1 MASFDPNKAKSILPV
16 DWTSLG
22 SSAKPFFQSASGS
35 LADRYSV
42 TILSQY
48 STTGGPELDSRLGES
63 ITPALDKVLDFYEK
77 QPEDSIRDKFR
88 VEDYYISERP
98 SAKIKVLISVPCSI
112 IDSLPE
118 QQYTIDYNNVKPP
131 TKEINLNTSDLSLN
145 LDIAVSFLE
154 KYKGEIDQFYG
165 RVYDIDLDD
174 EITKLKGFL
183 PALTTFVQ
191 ANNIIYS
198 SANSDLITL
207 YANDDYK
214 VLVAKVNQGSGY
226 VELTKGYNN
235 FLSDSSVNN
244 DRTIFLLTKLDQIAD
259 VYLKNQSISWS
270 EFFKEY
276 IFRPPTIDF
285 SKPPPQSHVLS
296 EEEDEKIKQEQRQLA
311 VSKEQITLFN
321 GYMNNEEVRESYLK
335 KMNEAS
341 QFTGDTVLANLG
353 QLSSLMKD
361 MGSLYDSLLN
371 KVGIDGLLDSAMQC
385 LDYQQL
391 GLTGI
396 STDILDTLTQATATV
411 QGAFNPPTMEFPD
424 NFPIVDFMKDTI
436 EKMLVGILESM
447 FNTLVSMIIE
457 IIKSLF
463 DFCNECAVETDA
475 QGNKTFSE
483 LRFGQ
488 ASFGGIVKSA
498 FGLGFAN
505 PESILLGSFYSSL
518 DEGSGGNIE
527 LFAQSVLKNS
537 IKNKDQL
544 LVMEAQKVY
553 EEYQNG
559 KLPHDQQVILQ
570 DKVEKLFKDPARV
583 GRPDDQGE
591 IQSVTWARFG
601 LIAMPTNSLFY
612 DLDENTLFE
621 STEVTP
627 ARIFLVLRNESPWES
642 KTFKN
647 AAQQLTEY
655 LELTST
661 VLNPGEVGNAML
673 GCNVGGEA
681 KEAMRNALP
690 DFPDIYSILAG
701 ATDEETD
708 DNISRCWVGV
718 GNLLPDT
725 VIVEQITSIV
735 NNVPEKYRCLCEADD
750 TALREQLLAKKD
762 PQMSPEQRREQVQ
775 KSKDRKKQRLKDLA
789 ALMGKGN
796 ALEGLLP
803 PLVCSGSFDES
814 GNPIIVPGVLSSTH
828 PVTQM
833 MVKGTLDTIYD
844 PLHTTFSRDL
854 SGLIPAMSQRPIV
867 KKPVKRTVI
876 ANVNDTDVRVF
887 NPEFLDMIGKGLVT
901 YGSLPYG
908 SKIPQSAAPVTESDG
923 SPPEG
928 EPILYNQFLG
938 SIGFDDYKNF
948 AGAGM
953 WEEGQT
959 RPTPEQE
966 YDWEQV
972 NRAATASAGQSII
985 GGRRM
990 GDYVKHPELGKNYA
1004 GETLTMDAYAKTFGA
1019 SPIPVETYDFG
1030 ELNFAPGLKT
1040 SYNQMCSPEAGIFK
1054 ISNQPTSTKYEF
1066 DLPNPTKDIGIDFN
1080 TIAANMGTV
1089 KGEILSSFGS
1099 RETRTQKSDEEM
1111 MSNMETQMALLG
1123 GSSFDIVYDV
1133 KHDDGTNNIQQD
1145 KFSLDMLISPPQPL
1159 LARSG
1164 ASTEALAKKNLGGPI
1179 ATSPINPKAIE
1190 ILNWKNLEVA
1200 KGTNQSVQPQEGY
1213 FYDFA
1218 KYSWENG
1225 NTIYRNG
1232 EAVQKVSPRQTP
1244 ASLKGILN
1252 TTDPAN
1258 YPAEFIDYLYSK
1270 DTYSN
1275 QFKDLLC
1282 SMTNQIAQS
1291 PYINLQPDD
1300 QGRGLLNVKLSPAKV
1315 VGQGPLC
1322 YRTLLDVD
1330 LIKQRVL
1337 EEYEYVK
1344 CFREAFDLP
1353 PGTDSTGLLGNKDSA
1368 FEVSNR
1374 SGAVLLTVRLYAV
1387 EFLLKS
1393 VYTFHYFVINDAS
1406 QVDDTSVYYLYHQI
1420 HDALKNRSIGTT
1432 YYSEFQKETIGLY
1445 NRNVESNPLSMENK
1459 DSEGNYVDFRVAL
1472 EFFIR
1477 NQIAS
1482 VSRRLAK
1489 HVKLK
1494 GDGSIDSILVDE
1506 WIPAVEPV
1514 KAPNEI
1520 RFAEL
1525 VEDQA
1530 GIETWKNK
1538 TLGNYKTVAGIP
1550 TISDEIIS
1558 AISPDGTLSEKRIN
1572 LIRGGSGAKGGVW
1585 GMLYQ
1590 KASGYFFREYFAPDI
1605 KNEKARNLLGSFTKA
1620 SELKSKARSAAN
1632 SLWAPGAGS
1641 VTSAAQNGG
1650 TDSNSNA
1657 FREGFL
1663 LGWSEF
1669 PYVRYAGGQVGLEL
1683 YLPYE
1688 NGIVGK
1694 YGFPLDTTILN
1705 WNDVSPLTDRETI
1718 LNGSFPFG
1726 VSQAEIEGMIGDG
1739 DSIRGGLVRFIEA
1752 ATNWTMGPINVSD
1765 PRNMSD
1771 RSLVAQNIGG
1781 DTRTTQGE
1789 YVVRIQ
1795 DFRPWWYADP
1805 FLPLGNPGSTHTSET
1820 VDNRTKRVNYL
1831 RSYNMIGPGSLL
1843 WAMSRYDGRKQLPGN
1858 SNRWAN
1864 GVGVFG
1870 LVNHLLMYQDSALF
1884 WPNEYKSG
1892 TSATARGQDY
1902 GSTIITN
1909 AIAQR
1914 PGRTEIQIPFLIDW
1928 HNYVLGKG
1936 TNEDRTQSTNSEYTK
1951 NVESAIYHCNK
1962 NDIPYISL
1970 LDLDVRTIIKT
1981 LEWERQQ
1988 YIDFKHDFEHQDW
2001 ATTDAEPHSFCLK
2014 VLKKGTL
2021 GARSAPEL
2029 ETLSRDAI
2037 EAFRTQLP
2045 TNVGHYDNI
2054 INIIAKYGDWI
2065 AEMVEIRNR
2074 FTLAEEQRQCMAEPA
2089 RELLANGRMPRNEML
2104 VPPTFDLEN
2113 GGVILEPYIRV
2124 EDHEPDPN
2132 IQDNINF
2139 VKNRGVDAAGN
2150 INLTHV
2156 WQININNSFQE
2167 SVTQQGLEQNMLKG
2181 VVNIDL
2187 WDQYMKKQFEG
2198 SIPTQKLPADVLV
2211 ATSINQEDCGD
2222 TLPNRQTDFNTLTQA
2237 PPIVQPSDPQLRD
2250 FFKSVYFGVRLS
2262 HVSSLPDGF
2271 ENSAAPQGFGT
2282 PRNDIARINAAK
2294 EKTYELIEET
2304 PGGKE
2309 RRIYVTPLTAVEK
2322 ETNMFTKISDMN
2334 LAQGYSVENDV
2345 AEILNKCGA
2354 QRETPDDTKKVGYFR
2369 YMFGKASEDMAG
2381 DTIPLSSPRDDLQQQ
2396 LIRTD
2401 EYSFLFKYVFPVNR
2415 MLSLTN
2421 IYSAMY
2427 LESLPDIKNMFAPTK
2442 ENLMYIFLN
2451 SLRSGQYADACQ
2463 TGNKD
2468 LLDAFANGINPP
2480 WAAFLALVLKFPLKI
2495 FKSFME
2501 QSDINIAISKNI
2513 QRTIQTLNGIIADAQ
2528 RQANAVKA
2536 QAEAFAA
2543 SAERI
2548 ANLEIT
2554 EQGCG
2559 FGIHSPEAT
2568 QKPPNDWFDPV
2579 DETFLY
2585 EPETWMIGLSLMPAT
2600 IFAPWLWGP
2609 PITLPHG
2616 LAYWA
2621 LDDSRVNWLDAY
2633 IDDWISQLQN
2643 NKDNLEVEVL
2653 TEECDID
2660 HELEFGTTP
2669 AQLKKL
2675 LKTNNKQLTAGSSPP
2690 EGITA
2695 ADTDNTNDSGNQS
2708 GGY

>member
-35 LADRYSV
+35 LPDRYSV

-48 STTGGPELDSRLGES
+48 STTGGPELDSRLAES

-77 QPEDSIRDKFR
+77 QPEDSTRDNFR

-98 SAKIKVLISVPCSI
+98 SAKIKVLISVPCNI
-112 IDSLPE
+112 IDNLPDQE
-118 QQYTIDYNNVKPP
+118 YSIDYNTAKPP
-131 TKEINLNTSDLSLN
+131 TKEISLNTSDLSLN
-145 LDIAVSFLE
+145 LDIAATFLE

-191 ANNIIYS
+191 ANNIVYS

-235 FLSDSSVNN
+235 FLTDSSVNH

-311 VSKEQITLFN
+311 VTKEQITLFN

-341 QFTGDTVLANLG
+341 QFTGDTVLANLD

-361 MGSLYDSLLN
+361 MDSLYDSLLN

-463 DFCNECAVETDA
+463 DFCNECAVESDA

-518 DEGSGGNIE
+518 DDGSGGNIE

-553 EEYQNG
+553 AEYQDG
-559 KLPHDQQVILQ
+559 KLPQDQRVILE

-583 GRPDDQGE
+583 ARPDDQGE
-591 IQSVTWARFG
+591 IQASTWARFG
-601 LIAMPTNSLFY
+601 LVAMPTNSLFY
-612 DLDENTLFE
+612 NLDENTLFE

-661 VLNPGEVGNAML
+661 VLNPGELGNAML

-701 ATDEETD
+701 TTDEETD
-708 DNISRCWVGV
+708 DNISRCWLGV
-718 GNLLPDT
+718 GNLLPET

-789 ALMGKGN
+789 SLMGKGN

-867 KKPVKRTVI
+867 KKEVKRTVI

-923 SPPEG
+923 SLPEG
-928 EPILYNQFLG
+928 EPILYNWFLG

-1080 TIAANMGTV
+1080 NIAAQMGTV

-1159 LARSG
+1159 LGRSG
-1164 ASTEALAKKNLGGPI
+1164 ASPDALAEKNLGGPI

-1459 DSEGNYVDFRVAL
+1459 DSEGNYPDFRVAL

-1506 WIPAVEPV
+1506 WIPTVEPV

-1605 KNEKARNLLGSFTKA
+1605 KNEEARNLLRPFTKA
-1620 SELKSKARSAAN
+1620 SELKTKARDAAN
-1632 SLWAPGAGS
+1632 SLWTPTAGT
-1641 VTSAAQNGG
+1641 VTSPAQSSRVPG
-1650 TDSNSNA
+1650 TVNPNVNA
-1657 FREGFL
+1657 FREGIL
-1663 LGWSEF
+1663 LGWSASEQPF
-1669 PYVRYAGGQVGLEL
+1669 AKDAGILNNACNYESEGL
-1683 YLPYE
+1683 
-1688 NGIVGK
+1688 VGK
-1694 YGFPLDTTILN
+1694 YGFPFKRAIID
-1705 WNDVSPLTDRETI
+1705 SPIAVGKELPTPIGENETI
-1718 LNGSFPFG
+1718 LSGSFPFG

-1739 DSIRGGLVRFIEA
+1739 DSIPGGLIRFIEA
-1752 ATNWTMGPINVSD
+1752 ATNWTMGPKGQQSGINRD
-1765 PRNMSD
+1765 LPPNYLRYEK
-1771 RSLVAQNIGG
+1771 LG
-1781 DTRTTQGE
+1781 DTRTPNGE
-1789 YVVRIQ
+1789 YVIYERTN
-1795 DFRPWWYADP
+1795 RPWWYNGPNFYPNGAI
-1805 FLPLGNPGSTHTSET
+1805 THSDDR
-1820 VDNRTKRVNYL
+1820 VVTKRVNYL

-1909 AIAQR
+1909 AISQR
-1914 PGRTEIQIPFLIDW
+1914 PGRTETQIPFLIDW

-1936 TNEDRTQSTNSEYTK
+1936 TEQDYTLGTNSEITK
-1951 NVESAIYHCNK
+1951 NVESAIYHCDENI
-1962 NDIPYISL
+1962 IPYISL

-1988 YIDFKHDFEHQDW
+1988 YIDFKHDFENQDW
-2001 ATTDAEPHSFCLK
+2001 ATTNEEPHSFCLK

-2029 ETLSRDAI
+2029 ETLSRNAI

-2045 TNVGHYDNI
+2045 TNVGHYD
-2054 INIIAKYGDWI
+2054 NIIAKYGDWI

-2132 IQDNINF
+2132 IQDNIDF
-2139 VKNRGVDAAGN
+2139 VKNRGVDAVGN
-2150 INLTHV
+2150 IDLN
-2156 WQININNSFQE
+2156 
-2167 SVTQQGLEQNMLKG
+2167 VTQNVQALEQNMLKG

-2187 WDQYMKKQFEG
+2187 WDQYMKKRFEG
-2198 SIPTQKLPADVLV
+2198 SIPTQKLPADELV
-2211 ATSINQEDCGD
+2211 ATTINQEDCGD
-2222 TLPNRQTDFNTLTQA
+2222 TLPNRQTDFNTLTQD

-2271 ENSAAPQGFGT
+2271 ENSATSQGFGT

-2294 EKTYELIEET
+2294 EKTYELIEKT
-2304 PGGKE
+2304 PDGKV

-2354 QRETPDDTKKVGYFR
+2354 QRETPDDAKKVGYFR
-2369 YMFGKASEDMAG
+2369 YMFGKANEDMAG

-2513 QRTIQTLNGIIADAQ
+2513 QRVIQTLNGIIADAQ

-2568 QKPPNDWFDPV
+2568 QKPPDNWFDPV
-2579 DETFLY
+2579 DATFLY

-2633 IDDWISQLQN
+2633 VDDWISQLQN
-2643 NKDNLEVEVL
+2643 DKDNLEVEVL

-2675 LKTNNKQLTAGSSPP
+2675 LKTSNKQITAGSSPP
-2690 EGITA
+2690 EGISAGNTG
-2695 ADTDNTNDSGNQS
+2695 DTNGSGNQS